1 MPEFALLSGKHATL
15 EDLIVGILIRNGD
28 IVTAEKRWRGDIR
41 CRNGRIVELAEAL
54 DPGSE
59 DEVLDASGQMV
70 FPGGVDPHVHMQ
82 LPVAGTV
89 SSDDFETGTAAAL
102 AGGTTTVVDFVHPER
117 GESFLEAL
125 AARREEARK
134 AVADYGLHM
143 AVTWWGEETARW
155 MADCVRQ
162 EGIPS
167 FKLYMAYK
175 ETVGLEDAGLI
186 RALEAAHQLAA
197 RVLVHAEHGDMVE
210 HLRSRLAAAGSLGP
224 KAHPRSRPPELEG
237 EATSRMT
244 ILAGLTGA
252 SVYIVHVTCQQAVE
266 ALAKAQESGQ
276 EIYGETCP
284 QYLLLDE
291 SVYEKLDFEAA
302 SYVIAPP
309 LRSVEHQDALWE
321 ALRTGALQVVGTDH
335 CPFNLEGQKELGRSD
350 FRQIPGGAA
359 GVEHR
364 LALLYSYGVTPGRI
378 KLQQFVDL
386 VSTRPAQLF
395 GLYPRK
401 GSISLGA
408 DADLVLWDPE
418 ATGTISAATHHH
430 HCDRSIFEGFSVTG
444 LPSTVI
450 ATGRV
455 QYRDGDLRVERSAGR
470 YLARSLSA

>member
-1 MPEFALLSGKHATL
+1 MPEFTLLSRGHATL
-15 EDLIVGILIRNGD
+15 EEVIVGILIRNGD
-28 IVTAEKRWRGDIR
+28 IVTAQKLWRGDLR
-41 CRNGRIVELAEAL
+41 CREGRIVELGEVL
-54 DPGSE
+54 EPDSE
-59 DEVLDASGQMV
+59 DEVLDASGQFV
-70 FPGGVDPHVHMQ
+70 LPGGVDPHVHMQ

-102 AGGTTTVVDFVHPER
+102 AGGTTTIVDFVHPEP

-125 AARREEARK
+125 ATRKEEASK

-143 AVTWWGEETARW
+143 AVTWWGEEPARW
-155 MADCVRQ
+155 MADCVHH

-175 ETVGLEDAGLI
+175 ETVGLEDAELI
-186 RALEAAHQLAA
+186 RALEAAHKLAA
-197 RVLVHAEHGDMVE
+197 FVLVHAEHGDMVE
-210 HLRSRLAAAGSLGP
+210 YLRDRLAAAGDLEP
-224 KAHPRSRPPELEG
+224 AAHPRSRPPELEG
-237 EATSRMT
+237 EATSRMS

-252 SVYIVHVTCQQAVE
+252 STYIVHVTCRQAVE
-266 ALAKAQESGQ
+266 ALSSARGSGQ

-291 SVYEKLDFEAA
+291 SVYHKPDFEAA

-309 LRSVEHQDALWE
+309 IRPADHQQALWE
-321 ALRTGALQVVGTDH
+321 ALQKGVLQVVGTDH
-335 CPFNLEGQKELGRSD
+335 CPFNLEGQKELGRND
-350 FRQIPGGAA
+350 FRRIPGGAA

-364 LALLYSYGVTPGRI
+364 LALLYSYGVKQGRI
-378 KLQQFVDL
+378 GLRQFVDL

-401 GSISLGA
+401 GSISVGA

-418 ATGTISAATHHH
+418 ATGVISASTHHH
-430 HCDRSIFEGFSVTG
+430 RCDRSIYEGFEVTG

-450 ATGRV
+450 AAGRV
-455 QYRDGDLRVERSAGR
+455 QFRDGDLRVERGAGQ
-470 YLARSLSA
+470 YLARSLKS